1 MNARGEQ
8 GLESRG
14 AVWREGL
21 DLTARADRR
30 LGFVDLTD
38 DLDRVAKDAG
48 VWEGACL
55 AFCRHTTCAL
65 VINEWEDGALE
76 DLRAHI
82 EKAIPPSAY
91 YAHDDHTKR
100 TQNITPAERRN
111 GAAHVA
117 AMLMGGAS
125 LIVPVRRGTLHLGR
139 WQRVILVELDE
150 PKERS
155 IAVQFLSSIVAPP
168 PLRRAEGVRVEAS

>member
-8 GLESRG
+8 GLEGRG
-14 AVWREGL
+14 VVWREGL
-21 DLTARADRR
+21 DLTARADGR

-38 DLDRVAKDAG
+38 DLDAVVKDAG

-55 AFCRHTTCAL
+55 AFCKHTTCAL

-76 DLRAHI
+76 DLRGHI
-82 EKAIPPSAY
+82 DKTIPPSAY
-91 YAHDDHTKR
+91 YAHDDHTRR
-100 TQNITPAERRN
+100 TQNLIPAERRN
-111 GAAHVA
+111 GPAHLA

-125 LIVPVRRGTLHLGR
+125 LIVPVRRGGLHLGR
-139 WQRVILVELDE
+139 WQRAILVELDE

-155 IAVQFLSSIVAPP
+155 IAVQLLPSIVASP
-168 PLRRAEGVRVEAS
+168 PLRRAEGVSVETS

>member
-8 GLESRG
+8 GVDGRG
-14 AVWREGL
+14 VVFSEGL
-21 DLTARADRR
+21 DLTARAEGRW
-30 LGFVDLTD
+30 GFVDLTD
-38 DLDRVAKDAG
+38 DLNRVVKDAG

-82 EKAIPPSAY
+82 ERTIPPSAY
-91 YAHDDHTKR
+91 YAHDDHSRR
-100 TQNITPAERRN
+100 TQNLIPAERRN

-125 LIVPVRRGTLHLGR
+125 LIVPIRRGALHLGR

-155 IAVQFLSSIVAPP
+155 IAVQFLPSIVASP
-168 PLRRAEGVRVEAS
+168 PLRRAHGVRVEAS